1 MHAREPLGNRMH
13 LVDTTLFFSPTS
25 GGVRR
30 YLTAKQTWLS
40 ANTNW
45 RHTLLVPGPEHCLE
59 PGGISTLS
67 GLRVPGTFNYR
78 LPLSM
83 RAWTEALDAL
93 EPDLIEAG
101 DAFHPAWCA
110 VRVAERRRIPAVAFF
125 HSNLPHL
132 IGRRLGAFSERA
144 VGRYVRLAYE
154 RMNLVQAPSR
164 LMCDYLRSI
173 GIERVAHQPL
183 GVDSEIFAPH
193 RRREDLRARLG
204 LAANTRLLIYAGR
217 FAGEKN
223 LPVLHEAFAQL
234 GSSYHL
240 LLLGG
245 GRSFR
250 PAHNVSVLPY
260 RRNSVELAEWLA
272 SADALVHAGTA
283 ETFGL
288 VILEAMACGRP
299 VVGVRSGAVPELVD
313 EQVGMLADRADPALF
328 AQAVRGLYD
337 RDLDVLGSAARVR
350 VLERFSWQQALQMQL
365 ATYASLAG
373 AKHAHRAAS
382 HAAPS
387 AASRSS
393 GSEIVAAAID

>member
-1 MHAREPLGNRMH
+1 MH

-30 YLTAKQTWLS
+30 YLTAKQAWLS
-40 ANTNW
+40 ANTSW
-45 RHTLLVPGPEHCLE
+45 RHTLLVPGTASALE

-67 GLRVPGTFNYR
+67 GVRVPGTFNYR

-83 RAWTEALDAL
+83 RAWTEALEAL

-110 VRVAERRRIPAVAFF
+110 LRVAERRRIPAVAFY
-125 HSNLPHL
+125 HSNLPRL
-132 IGRRLGAFSERA
+132 IGRRLGRVSERV

-154 RMNLVQAPSR
+154 RMHLVQAPSR
-164 LMCDYLRSI
+164 LMCDYLRNL
-173 GIERVAHQPL
+173 GIERVAYQPL
-183 GVDSEIFAPH
+183 GVDSEIFNPA
-193 RRREDLRARLG
+193 RRRHDLRQRLG
-204 LAANTRLLIYAGR
+204 LDRNVRLLAYAGR

-223 LPVLHEAFAQL
+223 LPVLHEAFARL
-234 GSSYHL
+234 GPGYHL

-245 GRSFR
+245 GRAHK
-250 PAHNVSVLPY
+250 PADNVTVLPY

-272 SADALVHAGTA
+272 SVDALVHAGTA

-313 EQVGMLADRADPALF
+313 EQLGVLAERADPGLF
-328 AQAVRGLYD
+328 ARAIQDLYD
-337 RDLDVLGSAARVR
+337 RDVEVLGRAARQR
-350 VLERFSWQQALQMQL
+350 VLTRFTWQQAMQL
-365 ATYASLAG
+365 QIATYAGLASTKP
-373 AKHAHRAAS
+373 ATVTRPAS
-382 HAAPS
+382 KP
-387 AASRSS
+387 
-393 GSEIVAAAID
+393 ELVATAMD